1 MVLHRT
7 IARLKE
13 SSITAAIDDK
23 PKYQAQVKLSSVEF
37 ADTEDQIQ
45 TSLQIM
51 AKEYS
56 DYFSSN
62 GLKINVSKSEFLDTR
77 GKKLSKL
84 MGDLRQPKSSFLDS
98 RCQFIINLTLML
110 I

>member
-13 SSITAAIDDK
+13 SSITAAIDEK
-23 PKYQAQVKLSSVEF
+23 PKYQAQIKLSSVDDVNGVTVC
-37 ADTEDQIQ
+37 DTEDQIQ
-45 TSLQIM
+45 TSLKIM

-62 GLKINVSKSEFLDTR
+62 GLKINVSKSEHIVFGHPR
-77 GKKLSKL
+77 
-84 MGDLRQPKSSFLDS
+84 
-98 RCQFIINLTLML
+98 
-110 I
+110 

>member
-13 SSITAAIDDK
+13 SSVTAAIDDK

-37 ADTEDQIQ
+37 ADDVTGVTVCDTEDQIQ

-56 DYFSSN
+56 DYFSCLAELFACTCCHHQS
-62 GLKINVSKSEFLDTR
+62 
-77 GKKLSKL
+77 
-84 MGDLRQPKSSFLDS
+84 
-98 RCQFIINLTLML
+98 
-110 I
+110 

>member
-13 SSITAAIDDK
+13 CSITAAIDEK
-23 PKYQAQVKLSSVEF
+23 PKYQAQIKLSSADDVTVC
-37 ADTEDQIQ
+37 DTEDQIQ
-45 TSLQIM
+45 TSLKIM

-62 GLKINVSKSEFLDTR
+62 GLKIHVSKSEHIVFGHPR
-77 GKKLSKL
+77 
-84 MGDLRQPKSSFLDS
+84 
-98 RCQFIINLTLML
+98 
-110 I
+110 

>member
-13 SSITAAIDDK
+13 SSITAAIDEK
-23 PKYQAQVKLSSVEF
+23 PKYQAQIKLSS
-37 ADTEDQIQ
+37 ADDVTGVTVCDIEDQIQ
-45 TSLQIM
+45 TSLKIM

-62 GLKINVSKSEFLDTR
+62 GLKINVSKSEHIVFGHPR
-77 GKKLSKL
+77 
-84 MGDLRQPKSSFLDS
+84 
-98 RCQFIINLTLML
+98 
-110 I
+110 